1 MTSDVAKSKW
11 EDIISSL
18 DEHLQVL
25 TGPGAIGG
33 EEQGETSEVLQ
44 AVPTADLEK
53 DLSSVRQVF
62 LALDGEIQIRLL
74 RSPSGSFWRG
84 MFHPA

>member
-11 EDIISSL
+11 EDIVSSL
-18 DEHLQVL
+18 EEHLQVL

-33 EEQGETSEVLQ
+33 EEQAEASEVLQ
-44 AVPTADLEK
+44 TVPTEDLAK

-74 RSPSGSFWRG
+74 RSPEGPFWRG